1 MEIELE
7 IGHDEIVCRGRV
19 KRFLCAQKRERKRGS
34 REEEKQRDKERGRNR
49 SSLLRR
55 ILFWLPCSKLY
66 ARQKITFKHAD
77 EYPSEILLSSLGK
90 IIRNLH
96 CSLKERERK
105 IERFYINYISEH

>member
-19 KRFLCAQKRERKRGS
+19 KRFLCAQKSERKRGS
-34 REEEKQRDKERGRNR
+34 REKEKQRDKERGRNH

-66 ARQKITFKHAD
+66 ARQKLTFKHAD
-77 EYPSEILLSSLGK
+77 EYPNEILLFIGQNNSQLTLFAK
-90 IIRNLH
+90 
-96 CSLKERERK
+96 RERK
-105 IERFYINYISEH
+105 KDREILYKL